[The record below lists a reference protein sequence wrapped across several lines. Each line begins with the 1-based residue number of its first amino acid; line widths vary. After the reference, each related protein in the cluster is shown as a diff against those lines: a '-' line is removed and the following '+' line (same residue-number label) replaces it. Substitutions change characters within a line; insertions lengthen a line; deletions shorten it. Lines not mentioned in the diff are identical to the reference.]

1 MKKLL
6 SYKLIRNSVSKPL
19 GLQPIAAVFALF
31 FAFNGSLLAEAEEQ
45 PQSIESPSN
54 FVIGPVLGMA
64 LTFGGDEISREEIDT
79 IFSGTDSESIDAGEL
94 IYFYGGVHVTRKNL
108 QLQATLGYQADTING
123 SNGDTGFCRY
133 PLEVIAFATF
143 EKYRVGA
150 GVSRHLNP
158 EYERDV
164 DGDPEL
170 NADFKD
176 ATGFVIQADYLIGD
190 LGNGTAAVGLRYTD
204 IEYEA
209 EGANFDIVPGAKF
222 DGSNIGINFSYLF

>member
-1 MKKLL
+1 MKKSV
-6 SYKLIRNSVSKPL
+6 SYKLTRSSVAKPL
-19 GLQPIAAVFALF
+19 GLLNMAAGFALF

-45 PQSIESPSN
+45 SKAVESSSN
-54 FVIGPVLGMA
+54 FVIGPVLGVA

-79 IFSGTDSESIDAGEL
+79 IFNGTDTESIDAGEL

-108 QLQATLGYQADTING
+108 QLQATLGYQADTISG

-133 PLEVIAFATF
+133 PFEVIAFATF

-164 DGDPEL
+164 DGDPKL

-190 LGNGTAAVGLRYTD
+190 IGKGTAAVGLRYTD

-209 EGANFDIVPGAKF
+209 EGGNFDIVPGAKF
-222 DGSNIGINFSYLF
+222 DGSNIGLNFSYLF